1 MAFTGQGHW
10 LGDSDTHPL
19 WEDSVELASTA
30 AVARAVPSLKDI
42 CLSTL
47 DRYIDLLEDIGDTPY
62 YLIEGVLR
70 KCNVK
75 QLTRIELHTEGL
87 SESTD
92 ELWYRH
98 ATNDF
103 LDFRKQ
109 SPAYD
114 HSGEWRSKYETM
126 RQRKEEEL
134 EQKIAR
140 LRQSYSQ
147 HDKVKQGR
155 SVIVDPNLRLPKR
168 IARPTS
174 STSFWPTAA
183 PKKKSLFEKARME
196 ARKITQMYASNP
208 YPAPRN
214 RTAPAHSHQQYTRAV
229 ERRTTVA
236 LTATSSTGSSPAP
249 RHIIAPT
256 SVFAKSSASS
266 GLSSMSSRNDSALM
280 HPAQS

>member
-1 MAFTGQGHW
+1 MAFTGQGHR
-10 LGDSDTHPL
+10 LGDSDTL
-19 WEDSVELASTA
+19 SLLEDPVKSPSAAAS
-30 AVARAVPSLKDI
+30 AVARTVPSLKEI

-47 DRYIDLLEDIGDTPY
+47 DRYIDLLEDLGDTPY
-62 YLIEGVLR
+62 YLIEGVLK

-92 ELWYRH
+92 ELWYRL
-98 ATNDF
+98 AANEF

-109 SPAYD
+109 SPVYD

-155 SVIVDPNLRLPKR
+155 SVIVDTNLRQPKR
-168 IARPTS
+168 TARPS
-174 STSFWPTAA
+174 SSASFWPSAA

-196 ARKITQMYASNP
+196 ARKM
-208 YPAPRN
+208 
-214 RTAPAHSHQQYTRAV
+214 
-229 ERRTTVA
+229 
-236 LTATSSTGSSPAP
+236 
-249 RHIIAPT
+249 
-256 SVFAKSSASS
+256 
-266 GLSSMSSRNDSALM
+266 
-280 HPAQS
+280 